1 MALRAGGRALTTLL
15 FWQHTALVE
24 HDPSPTPMTLTGEQL
39 MPTRTSALWMTTP
52 SRLRRAAVEGLVA
65 CGKDK
70 SYSVMRHVGPG
81 RATHI
86 LNRVAALDGAG
97 GTAPWLRTRLAAAAC
112 GHGANRGRPRPWV
125 GGRKDGEGEER
136 GSNADAHLRLAG
148 GEDGGEV
155 GLAFGLLEGCW
166 LRGAGSEES
175 RGLFR
180 TALIRRPLRCRQ
192 LTAPAGCWVE
202 RSSSRGR
209 WVAAYETWDV
219 DLEF

>member
-1 MALRAGGRALTTLL
+1 MLTRIFAWLEARMGVKL
-15 FWQHTALVE
+15 GSVSGFW
-24 HDPSPTPMTLTGEQL
+24 
-39 MPTRTSALWMTTP
+39 
-52 SRLRRAAVEGLVA
+52 RL
-65 CGKDK
+65 
-70 SYSVMRHVGPG
+70 S
-81 RATHI
+81 
-86 LNRVAALDGAG
+86 
-97 GTAPWLRTRLAAAAC
+97 
-112 GHGANRGRPRPWV
+112 
-125 GGRKDGEGEER
+125 
-136 GSNADAHLRLAG
+136 
-148 GEDGGEV
+148 
-155 GLAFGLLEGCW
+155 W